1 MRSGDRLS
9 LLEMSRG
16 PKRSMADVCLHVHAR
31 APEAESTTIV
41 IAVGTEKMLEVF
53 ELEAEVLL
61 TASDQSHKEEMAAI
75 DTMTAIVSTRAMTA
89 TDAATE
95 AEIVGVLTV
104 DTKFM
109 RNTITFRR
117 LDLTVMTHLWLSVG
131 RRL

>member
-1 MRSGDRLS
+1 
-9 LLEMSRG
+9 
-16 PKRSMADVCLHVHAR
+16 MADICLHVHAR
-31 APEAESTTIV
+31 APDAESTTIV
-41 IAVGTEKMLEVF
+41 IAVGTEKTLEVF

-61 TASDQSHKEEMAAI
+61 TASDQSHKEEMAATTVMVAI
-75 DTMTAIVSTRAMTA
+75 GTMTAIVSTRAMTA

-95 AEIVGVLTV
+95 AEIVDVLTV

-109 RNTITFRR
+109 RNTITFWR